1 MKLYHKI
8 RTGIGI
14 AALCL
19 LCGCG
24 GNKNSSYVD
33 TGMNQ
38 IEIAD
43 YDGAL
48 VSFSAA
54 REAGENK
61 ELIARGEGIA
71 YLGRTDYDQAVTSFL
86 EALSYCDGTVTD
98 LEYDINYY
106 LATAYYKAGSY
117 QEAYDTYTAIL
128 QLKHRDARAYYLRGL
143 SLLAMGDM
151 AQATADFDRALELAP
166 SDYAMYIDIYLA
178 LDQYGYTQEGR
189 GYLENAM
196 KNGSKT
202 MSDYNK
208 GRICYYLGDY
218 ENACV
223 YLDNANKTNSS
234 QEVVLALGQAYEAT
248 GDINFAASIY
258 TNYLAN
264 YGDNA
269 KIYNQLGICKLAVG
283 DYEAAKT
290 AFESGIALNDMDIMQ
305 TLKYNEIVAYE
316 YLGDFKKA
324 CVLMETY
331 LMTYPDDEAALRE
344 YEFLKTR

>member
-1 MKLYHKI
+1 MKSYKI
-8 RTGIGI
+8 RMGIGV
-14 AALCL
+14 ALLCV

-24 GNKNSSYVD
+24 GGKGSSYVD

-38 IEIAD
+38 IATAD

-48 VSFSAA
+48 ASFAAA
-54 REAGENK
+54 REAGENP
-61 ELIARGEGIA
+61 ELVCRGEGIA
-71 YLGRTDYDQAVTSFL
+71 YLGKTEYEQAITSFL

-98 LEYDINYY
+98 LEYDISYY
-106 LATAYYKAGSY
+106 LATAYYKSGEY
-117 QEAYDTYTAIL
+117 QAAYGTYSAIL
-128 QLKHRDARAYYLRGL
+128 VLKSKDAQAYYLRGL
-143 SLLAMGDM
+143 TLLAMNCSEQALGDFE
-151 AQATADFDRALELAP
+151 TALSLDKDNY
-166 SDYAMYIDIYLA
+166 SMYIDIYLA
-178 LDQYGYTQEGR
+178 LDQYGYTEEGR

-196 KNGSKT
+196 KVGSKS
-202 MSDYNK
+202 MSDYDK

-223 YLDNANKTNSS
+223 YLDNANKTDSS

-283 DYEAAKT
+283 DYEAARV
-290 AFESGIALNDMDIMQ
+290 AFENGIAMNDMDMMQ

-331 LMTYPDDEAALRE
+331 LATYPDDTAALRE
-344 YEFLKTR
+344 YEFLRTR